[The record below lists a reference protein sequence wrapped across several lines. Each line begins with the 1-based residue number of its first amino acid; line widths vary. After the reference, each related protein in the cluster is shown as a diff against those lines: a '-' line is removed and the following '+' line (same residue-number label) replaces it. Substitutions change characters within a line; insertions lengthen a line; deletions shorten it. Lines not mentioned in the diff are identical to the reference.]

1 MMSIFSKKPKE
12 LKFST
17 RAEAF
22 NYMLSFLVEEKNV
35 PPLDAAKQANEFAEI
50 FATNMGLPLVIEPK
64 KEGIDKYL
72 SMADKIG
79 KYIQENPKV
88 IEYGVPA
95 ITFVFGLFTG
105 KKVEQFETKQEEE
118 GTTNV
123 EPIDFEKIPD

>member
-1 MMSIFSKKPKE
+1 MMSIFSKKPKS
-12 LKFST
+12 LQFST

-22 NYMLSFLVEEKNV
+22 NYMLSFLVEEKNIQ
-35 PPLDAAKQANEFAEI
+35 PLDAAKQANEFAEI

-95 ITFVFGLFTG
+95 ITFIFGLLTG
-105 KKVEQFETKQEEE
+105 KKVDQFETKQDEE
-118 GTTNV
+118 GTANV
-123 EPIDFEKIPD
+123 GPIDFEKIPD